1 MFKFGGNKSSGKE
14 QSDSYDEERAG
25 KRLKSNGALNGSTQ
39 TTDPSAPSKTD
50 RRQSEGFP
58 DQSNMAGDLEQEM
71 IAALGLSPTE
81 AHSKQPAPAGPV
93 INQSDASPQSP
104 LPPPLPAKDDAPTSE
119 SKDLDPPSKNPAA
132 EKAEKELPAPPP
144 RDLESPPSAV
154 PQVSS
159 GPAVETTGAMI
170 PSIRAIDED
179 KKPDLPPKD
188 LPPND
193 LPKDTP
199 SKDLAPPQGAHARDP
214 SVSTLGA
221 DEKDGSRPTESDTDD
236 PPSPLHSST
245 DEAKSDEPVYGK
257 PASKAKE
264 SSVSLPS
271 IEEHV
276 PGFAPVYPPRPAS
289 SAQVLESKR
298 QSISG
303 PPPSTPGVQ
312 SPLRNEVRY
321 SPGTRSSM
329 LSFGSWGK
337 RSTGSRGTHPQTP
350 VNDQSQRR
358 ASGTSLEK
366 NGDSAMDKLKSF
378 GKRRRASVG
387 DLLTGIQ
394 DNIQGGLQGLQ
405 GLQSGGQNKGHQR
418 KRTFSRI
425 NVCSQP
431 AMNDFRNLG

>member
-1 MFKFGGNKSSGKE
+1 MFKFGGNRSSGKE

-25 KRLKSNGALNGSTQ
+25 KRFKSNGIPNGPTQ
-39 TTDPSAPSKTD
+39 TTEASAAPKAD

-93 INQSDASPQSP
+93 INQSDASPKSP
-104 LPPPLPAKDDAPTSE
+104 LPPPLPAKDDAPASE
-119 SKDLDPPSKNPAA
+119 SKDRGPVSKEPAA
-132 EKAEKELPAPPP
+132 EKAEKDLPAPPP
-144 RDLESPPSAV
+144 QDLESPSSGV

-159 GPAVETTGAMI
+159 GPAVETMGAMS

-179 KKPDLPPKD
+179 KRPDLPPKD
-188 LPPND
+188 T
-193 LPKDTP
+193 PKDAAAR
-199 SKDLAPPQGAHARDP
+199 DLAPPQGAHARDP

-221 DEKDGSRPTESDTDD
+221 DEKDGSRRTESDTDD

-245 DEAKSDEPVYGK
+245 DEIKSDEPVYGK

-289 SAQVLESKR
+289 SAQILESKR

-329 LSFGSWGK
+329 LSFGSWGR

-387 DLLTGIQ
+387 DLLSGIQ

-405 GLQSGGQNKGHQR
+405 GLQNGGQNKGHQR

-425 NVCSQP
+425 NVCGYPVIKNS
-431 AMNDFRNLG
+431 RCLG